1 MSLTDRL
8 SIGALSLAFI
18 GLFAFS
24 LPNTSLG
31 QDRTPRDER
40 IPGQYI
46 VVFNDSVSDVD
57 STEDELLGRTRGERL
72 NSYRSALNGF
82 AARFS
87 EDELVGVM
95 NDPRVAFV
103 SEDREVSIAGRE
115 KFVPSLARYTASC
128 ASSGN

>member
-1 MSLTDRL
+1 MRLIARL
-8 SIGALSLAFI
+8 SMGALFLAFI

-46 VVFNDSVSDVD
+46 VVLKDSISDVD
-57 STEDELLGRTRGERL
+57 TAENELLGRVRGERL
-72 NSYRSALNGF
+72 ASYRSALNGF

-87 EDELVGVM
+87 ESELATVTS
-95 NDPRVAFV
+95 DPRVAFV
-103 SEDREVSIAGRE
+103 SEDREVSIVGIR
-115 KFVPSLARYTASC
+115 
-128 ASSGN
+128 SS